1 MMKLSKQ
8 QRDRLILIAIG
19 TFGVIAIIWFGLIGP
34 QRTSLE
40 VKKTKIATA
49 EDKVAKASQLI
60 RRSEQ
65 IQQDLESKQARLAA
79 IEASM
84 ASGDLYSW
92 VILTLNKFQVPFNV
106 SISNYSREL
115 VGVIGIF
122 PVFPY
127 AAASFTVN
135 GTAYYHDFGRFL
147 AEFENTF
154 PYFRV
159 QNLDLNPASGANNEP
174 SEKLEFRMEVV
185 ALINKPPA
193 AK

>member
-1 MMKLSKQ
+1 MNRLSKQ
-8 QRDRLILIAIG
+8 QRDRLIMIALG
-19 TFGVIAIIWFGLIGP
+19 ALGVLAIIWFGLIGP
-34 QRTSLE
+34 QRASLE
-40 VKKTKIATA
+40 VKQKKIATA
-49 EDKVAKASQLI
+49 EDKVEKAAQLI
-60 RRSEQ
+60 RRAEQ
-65 IQQDLESKQARLAA
+65 IQEDLDIKQARLAA

-92 VILTLNKFQVPFNV
+92 IILNLNKFQAPFNV

-115 VGVIGIF
+115 LGEVGVF

-127 AAASFTVN
+127 AAATFTVN
-135 GTAYYHDFGRFL
+135 GSAYYHDFGRFI

-159 QNLDLNPASGANNEP
+159 QNIDLAPAAVAQGDSA
-174 SEKLEFRMEVV
+174 EKLEFKMEIV